1 MSAGASEPAVVA
13 SAASAISPAPRR
25 TLYSDIKHDVLRAA
39 WERMPDFEGDPSAW
53 EMFTS
58 FLRLTTLVVVAYRL
72 NRAVQRLRIPVVK
85 QLLAIPVTIFDRTIA
100 MMTGVTIMPS
110 ADIGPGL
117 LIHTPYAINIGG
129 TRIGENCTVASGV
142 TIAAGSLGIGDNVYF
157 GAGAKLIGD
166 AKIGNNVVIVANSLV
181 LTDVKD
187 NLTVV
192 GVPARIKLRGGR
204 PQRFRRVATGG
215 DSSAKK

>member
-1 MSAGASEPAVVA
+1 M
-13 SAASAISPAPRR
+13 SAASSEVAGEAQSIAPAPRR
-25 TLYSDIKHDVLRAA
+25 TVWTDIRQDVRRAA
-39 WERMPDFEGDPSAW
+39 WERMPGNKGEPTTGQMIGA
-53 EMFTS
+53 
-58 FLRLTTLVVVAYRL
+58 FLRPTTLVVVAYRW
-72 NRAVQRLRIPVVK
+72 NRAVRGMKIPVIK
-85 QLLAIPVTIFDRTIA
+85 QLLAIPITIFDRVLA
-100 MMTGVTIMPS
+100 AFTGVTIMPQ
-110 ADIGPGL
+110 ADIGPGF

-129 TRIGENCTVASGV
+129 TKIGENCTVASGV
-142 TIAAGSLGIGDNVYF
+142 VIGAGSYGVGDNVYF

-204 PQRFRRVATGG
+204 PQRFPSGANAPKPAG
-215 DSSAKK
+215 K

>member
-1 MSAGASEPAVVA
+1 MSAAATEVTPPAQTT
-13 SAASAISPAPRR
+13 PAPPRR
-25 TLYSDIKHDVLRAA
+25 TVWSDIRQDVKRAA
-39 WERMPDFEGDPSAW
+39 WERMPGHKGEPSTGQMISA
-53 EMFTS
+53 
-58 FLRLTTLVVVAYRL
+58 FLRPTTLVVVAYRW
-72 NRAVQRLRIPVVK
+72 NRAVRRMKLPVIK
-85 QLLAIPVTIFDRTIA
+85 QLLAIPVTLFDRVLA
-100 MMTGVTIMPS
+100 AFTGVTIMPS
-110 ADIGPGL
+110 ADIGPGF

-142 TIAAGSLGIGDNVYF
+142 VIAAGSYGVGDNVYF

-204 PQRFRRVATGG
+204 PQRFPSGA
-215 DSSAKK
+215 AKPAGK